1 MVIYIDYT
9 SHLGFGVILELLRG
23 HQSNSLTGLM
33 ATFSDHADPSFIP
46 LTLHN

>member
-1 MVIYIDYT
+1 MDPFALIEDYL
-9 SHLGFGVILELLRG
+9 SDNENGG
-23 HQSNSLTGLM
+23 HQSNASTGLM